1 MATTSKKVRW
11 ECPNGCSGVLGSTR
25 PRRDDVCRYCL
36 DCSGKAGRLVERR
49 APALERRREAK
60 SAARVRR
67 VASAKDT
74 IDRRETARHSVHGL
88 DLREVVRM
96 AGRLPALKG
105 AAGVPW
111 ELWRGKQWV
120 RSGHAYGNSW
130 FVRIIDDDT
139 PDAKTRQEIL
149 VAWQREPEELRGKQ
163 SDAVARWRPTEDEKR
178 ARQSKAVGVILHEM
192 AHIATGKRH
201 GYKARKDGALKFGRC
216 CQRAFAQWN
225 DRHADLVEVNEK
237 EEGAYRGRRSREL
250 RSSGE

>member
-1 MATTSKKVRW
+1 
-11 ECPNGCSGVLGSTR
+11 
-25 PRRDDVCRYCL
+25 
-36 DCSGKAGRLVERR
+36 
-49 APALERRREAK
+49 
-60 SAARVRR
+60 